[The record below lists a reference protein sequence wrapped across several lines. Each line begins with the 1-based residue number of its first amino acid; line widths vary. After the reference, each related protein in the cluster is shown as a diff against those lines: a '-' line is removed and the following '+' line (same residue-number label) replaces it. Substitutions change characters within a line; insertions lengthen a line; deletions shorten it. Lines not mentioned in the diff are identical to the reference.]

1 MGFLENIGTPE
12 IILLAVVLL
21 VIFGPKKLPEFARG
35 LAEASREIMR
45 AFKGEGPAETK
56 VATKGKNDGSSVS

>member
-21 VIFGPKKLPEFARG
+21 ILFGPKKLPEFAKG
-35 LAEASREIMR
+35 LADASREIVK
-45 AFKGEGPAETK
+45 AFKGEDTSK
-56 VATKGKNDGSSVS
+56 TVAADAGKKSGNTQT